1 VVVRVVETLEDDMD
15 GGTADVTVSFAL
27 DGKAYQIDLSSDNA
41 ERLRDALQPYVAAA
55 RPAAAGP
62 RAARRSSAKALG
74 ESPAEVRE
82 WARANGYQVN
92 ERGRIPATILA
103 AYRAAQGS

>member
-1 VVVRVVETLEDDMD
+1 MRVVEMLEDDMD

-27 DGKAYQIDLSSDNA
+27 DGKAYEIDLSNDNA
-41 ERLRDALQPYVAAA
+41 ERLREALQPYVSAA
-55 RPAAAGP
+55 RPAAGAP
-62 RAARRSSAKALG
+62 RTTRRSSSKALG

-92 ERGRIPATILA
+92 ERGRIPANILA
-103 AYRAAQGS
+103 AYRAAKGN